1 MASDGRIVLWGWERE
16 GGQCRIVLTIWSATG
31 SEQQPRGLF
40 KDAISIDGIFKQ
52 TQIRSRRRI
61 SFQTLEGRSRRSR
74 RVAAVQT
81 IKSSMT
87 MA

>member
-1 MASDGRIVLWGWERE
+1 MGLGKGRKE
-16 GGQCRIVLTIWSATG
+16 GGQSQKSFDYWAPE
-31 SEQQPRGLF
+31 EQQPRGNF

-61 SFQTLEGRSRRSR
+61 SFQTLDGGRSAVESR
-74 RVAAVQT
+74 AVQT

>member
-1 MASDGRIVLWGWERE
+1 MMAALFYGAGKGRE
-16 GGQCRIVLTIWSATG
+16 GSRRIVLTIWSATG

-61 SFQTLEGRSRRSR
+61 SFQTLEGG
-74 RVAAVQT
+74 RVAADASPLF
-81 IKSSMT
+81 KPLNHR
-87 MA
+87 

>member
-1 MASDGRIVLWGWERE
+1 MAALFYGAGKGRE
-16 GGQCRIVLTIWSATG
+16 GSRGIVLTIWSATG

-61 SFQTLEGRSRRSR
+61 SFQTLEGGRVAGLQPSRRCSNH
-74 RVAAVQT
+74 
-81 IKSSMT
+81 
-87 MA
+87 